1 MTSTHEAWPF
11 SEKYKEFVMP
21 PTQVREALKRLA
33 KKNVDFAAESDEN
46 LNVIKAVH
54 QAYAN
59 KKERARAA
67 SSKARA
73 SKREVDDIEDAAVTC
88 DMNVSVCAVV
98 ECVAMA
104 EPEACAPAAESAAAP
119 SMAAAALVCE
129 HKKKSAARADNIVVS
144 SASAQSRD
152 TKDSVAPAPAPAPKR
167 PIEAAPRRGLCAM
180 VASASI

>member
-67 SSKARA
+67 SSKLRA
-73 SKREVDDIEDAAVTC
+73 SKREVDDALAQDAAVCVPHDT
-88 DMNVSVCAVV
+88 NVSVCAVV

-119 SMAAAALVCE
+119 STAAA
-129 HKKKSAARADNIVVS
+129 KPKKSAARADNIALCV
-144 SASAQSRD
+144 
-152 TKDSVAPAPAPAPKR
+152 TKDSPAPAPAPKR
-167 PIEAAPRRGLCAM
+167 PIEATPRRGLCAM
-180 VASASI
+180 VAGATI